1 MSFEL
6 ARPEWLALWVAIPLW
21 WYWLSPR
28 MSWGLL
34 VARGQEATSISLRRW
49 LGWLAEN
56 TPRAF
61 RALAVTLLIIA
72 LAEPRLVSTY
82 EEPVTEGVGIAFAID
97 LSTSMWA
104 EDMAERTTRL
114 EAAKE
119 TVLRFLENRTDD
131 VGLVSFAGEALTR
144 MPLTHDQY
152 VARAAVDALE
162 VGLLIDGTDISSAI
176 ASGAALLRDAPHR
189 SKVLIL
195 VTDGAHN
202 KTGLIPT
209 RAARAAAAFDVKIF
223 AIAIGTDQSFGSG
236 PTNMETVLTQTALI
250 TGGRYFKATDMAALD
265 EIYEEIDQLAVPSEE
280 LVERTESTPL
290 SHWLLIASLPFLL
303 MGSALRASRWGVLP

>member
-1 MSFEL
+1 
-6 ARPEWLALWVAIPLW
+6 
-21 WYWLSPR
+21 
-28 MSWGLL
+28 
-34 VARGQEATSISLRRW
+34 
-49 LGWLAEN
+49 
-56 TPRAF
+56 
-61 RALAVTLLIIA
+61 
-72 LAEPRLVSTY
+72 
-82 EEPVTEGVGIAFAID
+82 
-97 LSTSMWA
+97 
-104 EDMAERTTRL
+104 
-114 EAAKE
+114 
-119 TVLRFLENRTDD
+119 
-131 VGLVSFAGEALTR
+131 

-162 VGLLIDGTDISSAI
+162 VGLVIDGTDISSAI

-202 KTGLIPT
+202 KAGLIPT

-236 PTNMETVLTQTALI
+236 PANMETVLTQTALI
-250 TGGRYFKATDMAALD
+250 TGGRYFKATDVAALE

-290 SHWLLIASLPFLL
+290 SHWFLLTSLPLLILGA
-303 MGSALRASRWGVLP
+303 GLRASRLGVLP